1 MHYPDRRGAFYVAC
15 MVVAIALILLI
26 YWREQF
32 WTLWVSLW
40 N

>member
-1 MHYPDRRGAFYVAC
+1 MHYLDRRGALYVAC
-15 MVVAIALILLI
+15 MVFAIVLMLV

-32 WTLWVSLW
+32 WTVWVSLW

>member
-1 MHYPDRRGAFYVAC
+1 MHYLDRRGAFYVAC
-15 MVVAIALILLI
+15 MVVAIVLLI

>member
-1 MHYPDRRGAFYVAC
+1 MHYLDRRGAFYVAC
-15 MVVAIALILLI
+15 IVVAIVLMLLI